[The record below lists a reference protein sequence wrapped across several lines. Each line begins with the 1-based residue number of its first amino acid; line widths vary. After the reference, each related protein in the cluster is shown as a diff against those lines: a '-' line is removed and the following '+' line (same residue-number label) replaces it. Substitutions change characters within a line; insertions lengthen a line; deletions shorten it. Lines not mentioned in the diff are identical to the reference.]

1 MKTDQYSTR
10 NQKGTNKKRE
20 NGRNEMKKKGA
31 WISTQTAQRL
41 TRNTLAQE
49 GKEERR
55 MKNEER
61 EASLHNPE
69 GRGTQNKIHK
79 GPIGKKKKA
88 NVHTQTRPKEGK
100 TEKGSAR

>member
-69 GRGTQNKIHK
+69 GRGNTEQDPQRAH
-79 GPIGKKKKA
+79 
-88 NVHTQTRPKEGK
+88 REKEK
-100 TEKGSAR
+100 S